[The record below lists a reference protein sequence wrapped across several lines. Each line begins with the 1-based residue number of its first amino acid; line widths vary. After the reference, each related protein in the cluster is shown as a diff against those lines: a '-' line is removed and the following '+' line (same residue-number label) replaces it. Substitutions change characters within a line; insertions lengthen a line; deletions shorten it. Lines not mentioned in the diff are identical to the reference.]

1 MAADVVK
8 MKKGNSEATAVRSA
22 YEAVWKDKG
31 WELVE
36 DDSDATRAQSAP
48 SSSGVRK
55 STSSSSDD
63 DK

>member
-8 MKKGNSEATAVRSA
+8 MKKGDQEATAVRSA
-22 YEAVWKDKG
+22 FEAVWKDKG

-36 DDSDATRAQSAP
+36 DSNEPRAQSAP